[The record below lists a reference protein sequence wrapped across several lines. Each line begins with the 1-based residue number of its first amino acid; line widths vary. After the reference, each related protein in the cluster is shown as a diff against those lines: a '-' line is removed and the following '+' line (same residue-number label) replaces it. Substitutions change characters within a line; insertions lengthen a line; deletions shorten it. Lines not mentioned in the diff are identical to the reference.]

1 MLFRIL
7 GIEDVNYT
15 SRRTGRQ
22 VRGTNLHCTIPHSD
36 GDPVG
41 LKGDRVERLYVKEDI
56 DCASFSVG
64 DDIEV
69 YYNRYGNVDTINL
82 A

>member
-7 GIEDVNYT
+7 GIEKVDYT

-22 VRGTNLHCTIPHSD
+22 VRGTNLHCQIPHSD
-36 GDPVG
+36 REPINLQGE
-41 LKGDRVERLYVKEDI
+41 RVERLYVKEDI
-56 DCASFSVG
+56 DCSALSVG

-69 YYNRYGNVDTINL
+69 FYNRYGNVDAVHL